1 LCLEAPAAVD
11 LEEARLEFDRLP
23 ALPKRHIL
31 DSYAKHWQR
40 KARSA
45 KRRAASA
52 EGV

>member
-1 LCLEAPAAVD
+1 MPGSSCAAD
-11 LEEARLEFDRLP
+11 LELARLEFDRLP
-23 ALPKRHIL
+23 ALRQRDIL